1 MQPIGILGGMGPE
14 ASADVY
20 LKIIRLAY
28 RHAAQNMDA
37 YPHILINNL
46 PTPNIFQR
54 PSHETGLYL
63 GEQVRVL
70 ERAGA
75 RAIGVACNSAH
86 YFWSDMRAALAPGIW
101 LVDMIDEVAGKV
113 QQNGFTR
120 VGVLSSSMSR
130 PLYQQAIANH
140 ACLITDLSQS
150 EQEAIDRIIE
160 KVLAGI
166 RTPELQGELRCLAEA
181 QVTRG
186 AQCVVLGCTDLPLIL
201 DQSTVLF
208 PLVASNDVLAE
219 ALFNFSIR

>member
-54 PSHETGLYL
+54 PNQETGAYL
-63 GEQVRVL
+63 GEQARVL
-70 ERAGA
+70 EIAGA
-75 RAIGVACNSAH
+75 KAIGVACNSAH
-86 YFWSDMRAALAPGIW
+86 HFWADMRAALSSSVW
-101 LVDMIDEVAGKV
+101 LVDMIDEVARKV
-113 QQNGFTR
+113 EKNGFTQ

-130 PLYQQAIANH
+130 PLYERAIVQH
-140 ACLITDLSQS
+140 ACKINDLTQL
-150 EQEAIDRIIE
+150 EQEAVDRIIE
-160 KVLAGI
+160 SILAGI
-166 RTPELQGELRCLAEA
+166 RTPELKGELRCLAEGQIA
-181 QVTRG
+181 RG
-186 AQCVVLGCTDLPLIL
+186 AQCVVLGCTDLPIIL
-201 DQSTVLF
+201 DQSAVPF

-219 ALFNFSIR
+219 TLFNFSIS